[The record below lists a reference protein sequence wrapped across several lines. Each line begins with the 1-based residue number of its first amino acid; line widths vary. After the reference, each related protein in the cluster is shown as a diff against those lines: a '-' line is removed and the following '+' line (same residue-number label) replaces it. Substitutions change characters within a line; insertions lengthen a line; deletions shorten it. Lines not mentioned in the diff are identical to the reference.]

1 MVDKPPSRESFVEV
15 EYLETLTTAE
25 HHNTWI
31 THLLQ
36 IHQIKTKLKN
46 DMFDDQASLSIQ
58 C

>member
-36 IHQIKTKLKN
+36 IHQIKTK
-46 DMFDDQASLSIQ
+46 
-58 C
+58 